1 MILKYTLKTA
11 ITGLRTNK
19 SRSVL
24 TVLGIVIGIMSIMLI
39 ASLGKGAQ
47 NLILDQIQGM
57 GTKTII
63 VMPGRQPKGASDS
76 AQMFTDSLKEK
87 DLESLMKKSNA
98 PTIAKIM
105 PVVFGS
111 DSATY
116 GSEIYRMTIFG
127 ASSMISE
134 IFDLSVDKGE
144 FFTDEDI
151 KSMAD
156 VVVIGSNVK
165 DELFGSSDAVGQR
178 IKIKNRSFRVVGT
191 MPKKGQSSLVNFDD
205 IAIMPYTTAQQ
216 YILGV
221 KYYQRLIVQADSELN
236 IKRTVKD
243 IETTIRN
250 NHNITDPE
258 KDDFHIETQEDIA
271 SRLSVITDV
280 LTMFLIAVAAISLIV
295 GGIGIMN
302 IMLVSVTER
311 TREIGLRKAVGATE
325 SDVLFQFLL
334 ESVLLTGTGGAIGIF
349 LGATLSFLIA
359 LILSNVVGLSW
370 EFVFPLSATLI
381 GLFVS
386 AMVGLVFGLYPAR
399 QAARK
404 SPMEALRYE

>member
-19 SRSVL
+19 SRSIL
-24 TVLGIVIGIMSIMLI
+24 TVLGIVIGITAIMLI

-57 GTKTII
+57 GSKTVI
-63 VMPGRQPKGASDS
+63 VLPGRQPKGASDS
-76 AQMFTDSLKEK
+76 AQMFTDSLREK
-87 DLESLMKKSNA
+87 DFDSLSKKSNA
-98 PTIAKIM
+98 PTISRIM
-105 PVVFGS
+105 PVVFG
-111 DSATY
+111 AETAVY
-116 GSEIYRMTIFG
+116 GSETYRMTIFG
-127 ASSMISE
+127 ASPMISE
-134 IFDLSVDKGE
+134 IFDLDVDKGE
-144 FFTDEDI
+144 FFTDEDV
-151 KSMAD
+151 KSLAD
-156 VVVIGSNVK
+156 VAVIGANIK
-165 DELFGSSDAVGQR
+165 DELFGSSDAIGQR
-178 IKIKNRSFRVVGT
+178 VKIKNRTFRIVGT
-191 MPKKGQSSLVNFDD
+191 MPKKGQVSFFNFDD
-205 IAIMPYTTAQQ
+205 IAVIPYTTTQQ

-221 KYYQRLIVQADSELN
+221 KYYQRLIIQADSEAN
-236 IKRTVKD
+236 IKRTVRD
-243 IETTIRN
+243 VETTLRN
-250 NHNITDPE
+250 NHDITDPE

-271 SRLSVITDV
+271 SRLSVVTDV

-325 SDVLFQFLL
+325 KDVLFQFLL
-334 ESVLLTGTGGAIGIF
+334 ESVLLTGTGGAIGIA
-349 LGATLSFLIA
+349 LGAILSFLVA

-386 AMVGLVFGLYPAR
+386 GMVGLVFGLYPAK